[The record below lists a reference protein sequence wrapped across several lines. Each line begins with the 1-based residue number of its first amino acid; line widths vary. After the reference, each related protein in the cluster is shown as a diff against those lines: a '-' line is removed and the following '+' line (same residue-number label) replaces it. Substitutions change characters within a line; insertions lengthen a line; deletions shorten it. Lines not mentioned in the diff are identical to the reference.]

1 MFIPVEFLD
10 TSCTCI
16 TMVFPGLDTAKVNW
30 HVRHGCE
37 WFVRDGG
44 EMGYGIWDMAIVPKA
59 FSRGDLSCGANAL
72 LIDGALGAAT
82 LYA

>member
-44 EMGYGIWDMAIVPKA
+44 EMGYGIWQ
-59 FSRGDLSCGANAL
+59 
-72 LIDGALGAAT
+72 
-82 LYA
+82 